1 MYVTL
6 YDSNVH
12 PGVNMLLGMGK
23 LVGSNDQAAITAAG
37 IEIQDWAQGASDRIV
52 QLVTEVSFQASRRL
66 PYAESSWAP
75 LCYSVHKPTS
85 ETSRSA

>member
-1 MYVTL
+1 MLGVYCLQMYVTL

-23 LVGSNDQAAITAAG
+23 LVGSNDQTAIAAAG

-52 QLVTEVSFQASRRL
+52 QLVTEVSLRT
-66 PYAESSWAP
+66 
-75 LCYSVHKPTS
+75 LCKPVCTRS
-85 ETSRSA
+85 ELRTILL

>member
-23 LVGSNDQAAITAAG
+23 LVGSNDQVAIAAAG
-37 IEIQDWAQGASDRIV
+37 TEILDWAQGASDRIV
-52 QLVTEVSFQASRRL
+52 QLVTEVSSHKPRL
-66 PYAESSWAP
+66 PILRRMRRAHEFLA
-75 LCYSVHKPTS
+75 CA
-85 ETSRSA
+85 RQRA

>member
-23 LVGSNDQAAITAAG
+23 LVGSNDQAAIAAAG
-37 IEIQDWAQGASDRIV
+37 VEIQDWAQGASDRIV
-52 QLVTEVSFQASRRL
+52 QLVTEVSSQRSRRSIL
-66 PYAESSWAP
+66 KRMRRAHDFLA
-75 LCYSVHKPTS
+75 CARQRARH
-85 ETSRSA
+85 